1 MEHSTN
7 SASLSS
13 LRGSRLEQSFDW
25 TILATGALVIIGAII
40 AIYAVTVSS
49 GADQGELATMVAFP

>member
-13 LRGSRLEQSFDW
+13 LGGSRLEQSFDW
-25 TILATGALVIIGAII
+25 TILATSAFIFIGAIV

-49 GADQGELATMVAFP
+49 GADPSELATMVAFP